1 MLVKSLHMRTYERE
15 RNTSRLV
22 NLEQA
27 KELNKEVKLL
37 YADFR
42 IDTTNIDAEEVVSR
56 IINYLTG
63 GFINETN

>member
-1 MLVKSLHMRTYERE
+1 MRTYERE